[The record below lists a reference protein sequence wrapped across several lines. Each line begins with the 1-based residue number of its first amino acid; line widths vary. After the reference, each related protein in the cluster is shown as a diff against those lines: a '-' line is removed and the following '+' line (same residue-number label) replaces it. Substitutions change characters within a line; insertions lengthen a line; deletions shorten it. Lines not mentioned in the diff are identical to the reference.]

1 MTDRKAVMTR
11 AWEIRKSEKTNM
23 SISLKKAWA
32 EAKGETE
39 LTAEKLA
46 SLINDNFGFFWTA
59 AVWEKYGKTRV
70 YVSNKKGRRDAGF
83 IDMTN
88 GIEFCMN
95 AKRDNYR
102 IEELVA

>member
-1 MTDRKAVMTR
+1 MTKSEIMTR
-11 AWEIRKSEKTNM
+11 AWEIRRAENVNM
-23 SISLKKAWA
+23 SVSLKKAWA
-32 EAKGETE
+32 EAKGVSE

-46 SLINDNFGFFWTA
+46 SLINDKFGFFWTA
-59 AVWEKYGKTRV
+59 YVWEKYGKTRV
-70 YVSNKKGRRDAGF
+70 YVNNKKGRKDAGF